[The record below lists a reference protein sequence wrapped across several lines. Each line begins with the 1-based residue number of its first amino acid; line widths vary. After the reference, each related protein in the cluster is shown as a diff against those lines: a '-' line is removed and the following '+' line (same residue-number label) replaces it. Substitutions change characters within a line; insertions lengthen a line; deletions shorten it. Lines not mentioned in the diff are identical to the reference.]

1 MEALT
6 NAQTGRNKRCGGTGT
21 RPGGEIRLLQ
31 FEVPSAEQLR
41 PQIIP
46 PLARQL
52 IYNELF
58 SIPDTDKKHHEPT
71 GRFFTAC
78 ELRPYPSYRSIKYR
92 QPISRRAPEAC
103 SDNFRCLL
111 AGWLFLYQGMRIR
124 HVTVYD
130 LQEIFKFWDSFVS
143 HIQNHGIPEELVSGI
158 HNAAARFFDLPE
170 EEKMKF
176 YIGNSQVTIS
186 HHSSGPRDLSA
197 C

>member
-1 MEALT
+1 
-6 NAQTGRNKRCGGTGT
+6 
-21 RPGGEIRLLQ
+21 
-31 FEVPSAEQLR
+31 
-41 PQIIP
+41 
-46 PLARQL
+46 
-52 IYNELF
+52 
-58 SIPDTDKKHHEPT
+58 
-71 GRFFTAC
+71 
-78 ELRPYPSYRSIKYR
+78 
-92 QPISRRAPEAC
+92 
-103 SDNFRCLL
+103 
-111 AGWLFLYQGMRIR
+111 MRIR